1 MNIVSTKMTD
11 ITAKNVSI
19 NSNDK
24 KVRHKIDYYY
34 YSL

>member
-24 KVRHKIDYYY
+24 KVRYKIDYYI
-34 YSL
+34 SL